1 MVWNRIDL
9 KNFAKDSMRKNYG
22 ACVLAAFLI
31 SLVLGLDAGTLS
43 QLEDFE
49 MYIPEGITVTVSWMT
64 LLIAI
69 FAGNVFTV
77 GCCRFFVENREYQA
91 PVSKVFHG
99 FQSGHYT
106 NAVWIMFLRDV
117 KIVLWTFLFV
127 IPGIVKTYEYRM
139 VPYILAD
146 QPDISARDAFAIFRE
161 MMRGQKVDAWIL
173 DVSFLGWWFAA
184 TFTCGLLGIFWTGPY
199 VHATNA
205 ELYAVLRENWMRKQ
219 NMGQSYGT
227 QGETF

>member
-1 MVWNRIDL
+1 M
-9 KNFAKDSMRKNYG
+9 
-22 ACVLAAFLI
+22 
-31 SLVLGLDAGTLS
+31 
-43 QLEDFE
+43 
-49 MYIPEGITVTVSWMT
+49 
-64 LLIAI
+64 
-69 FAGNVFTV
+69 
-77 GCCRFFVENREYQA
+77 
-91 PVSKVFHG
+91 
-99 FQSGHYT
+99 
-106 NAVWIMFLRDV
+106 
-117 KIVLWTFLFV
+117 KIVLWTFLFI

-139 VPYILAD
+139 VSYILAD
-146 QPDISARDAFAIFRE
+146 QPDISARDAFAISRE

-219 NMGQSYGT
+219 NMGQFYGT